1 MADFNFLYYS
11 GILFLISV
19 LIMIFTSIMTQ
30 KKEPEQTN
38 GLSYD
43 TLTEADKREIRES
56 WNHWD
61 IIGTI
66 IVLGCVLGI
75 YIYFSFWL

>member
-1 MADFNFLYYS
+1 
-11 GILFLISV
+11 
-19 LIMIFTSIMTQ
+19 MIITSIMTQ
-30 KKEPEQTN
+30 SKEPIDTN

-43 TLTEADKREIRES
+43 TLSEEDKREIRES

-61 IIGTI
+61 ILGTI

-75 YIYFSFWL
+75 YLYFSFWL